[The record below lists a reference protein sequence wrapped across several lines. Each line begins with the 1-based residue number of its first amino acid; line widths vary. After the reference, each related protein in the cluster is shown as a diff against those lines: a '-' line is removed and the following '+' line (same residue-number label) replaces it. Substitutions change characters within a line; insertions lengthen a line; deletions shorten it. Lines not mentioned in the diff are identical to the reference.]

1 MTRDEFLR
9 AAGAAHDEWLAG
21 NASVVAGDGNGFHP
35 VETGRPSPADDA
47 YNARLVELIA
57 EYRS

>member
-9 AAGAAHDEWLAG
+9 AAGAAHDEWLAS
-21 NASVVAGDGNGFHP
+21 ATVVAGDGNGFHP

-47 YNARLVELIA
+47 YNARMVDLIA